1 MKTYTILN
9 SEGPIL
15 KLEIEKFNN
24 EPTMT
29 FCATMNSG
37 VGRVYF
43 LVSENQ
49 LLEFFNSKITLSQIA
64 QNVTEDR
71 FLLIRYDKGYIV
83 KKSCIVNALQCGHTL
98 YFDILHEMKISCFDI
113 ARILSEND
121 LIGE

>member
-15 KLEIEKFNN
+15 KLEIEKCNN
-24 EPTMT
+24 EPKMT

-37 VGRVYF
+37 AGCVYF
-43 LVSENQ
+43 LVSKNQ

-64 QNVTEDR
+64 QRATEDR
-71 FLLIRYDKGYIV
+71 FLLTRYDKGYIV
-83 KKSCIVNALQCGHTL
+83 KKSSLVNALQCGHML
-98 YFDILHEMKISCFDI
+98 YFDILHEIKISCFDI

>member
-9 SEGPIL
+9 SDGPFL

-37 VGRVYF
+37 AGRVYF

-49 LLEFFNSKITLSQIA
+49 LMEFFNSKITLSQIA
-64 QNVTEDR
+64 LNATEDR

-83 KKSCIVNALQCGHTL
+83 KKSFIVNALQCGHVL
-98 YFDILHEMKISCFDI
+98 YSDILQDMKISSLDI
-113 ARILSEND
+113 SRILSENN